1 MTVNEIIKQL
11 QELENKELELF
22 VCDKEGNN
30 FSIKDITLFDSE
42 TEHTKENPLGINLY

>member
-11 QELENKELELF
+11 QEVESKELELF

-30 FSIKDITLFDSE
+30 FSIKDITLYDSE
-42 TEHTKENPLGINLY
+42 AKHDKENPLGINLY